1 METSA
6 SFEARLAPLS
16 YPTPRINRP
25 NCLILNRFTR
35 IQGQAEFDR
44 FIYVIRP
51 ERVSKAAKP
60 KASVKE
66 GRGGKPDPE
75 ISRGSHNSV
84 LERHMFASLGFV
96 GQIGAESGKVHH
108 GTWA

>member
-51 ERVSKAAKP
+51 KP
-60 KASVKE
+60 SFLRQLPIGGESVDGSAEHVGRILGDQAGADHPALDSLMSSVK
-66 GRGGKPDPE
+66 D
-75 ISRGSHNSV
+75 
-84 LERHMFASLGFV
+84 ASGPRK
-96 GQIGAESGKVHH
+96 G
-108 GTWA
+108 